1 MEERELKSAK
11 TYFKHQVDIEKFK
24 KDTFEK
30 LQRNKHNQ
38 LTIMEVKRKKRYPN
52 WMLASAA
59 LVMIIGTAF
68 TFGGPYIAGAAETLI
83 NQLFGSK
90 ENLMQAYP
98 DESDEEVDFFEQTL
112 AYAKENLPEEEF
124 NHYSQLLKEQTEIF
138 SLVQEENREYPT
150 DEEEKRL
157 DQIQAS
163 MRTYE
168 NKFIPKQA
176 QQLASFTF
184 TKPTYIPSGYNQ
196 IDENYLMSNASE
208 EPVVS
213 LNFSN
218 GESGFSTQQLNLNQ
232 QADLELEESGI
243 FEKSVSYSLNGFQ
256 FDYVSSK
263 EEWPWDGMR
272 MTVPEKGYKIIIIA
286 DVLSKEE
293 MEKVLLS
300 MVESE

>member
-1 MEERELKSAK
+1 MEERKLKSAK
-11 TYFKHQVDIEKFK
+11 TYFKHQVDIKKFK

-30 LQRNKHNQ
+30 LERNNHNQ
-38 LTIMEVKRKKRYPN
+38 LTFMEVKRKKTYPN

-59 LVMIIGTAF
+59 TIIIIGTSF
-68 TFGGPYIAGAAETLI
+68 TFAGSYIADAAETLI

-98 DESDEEVDFFEQTL
+98 DESNEEVDFFEQTL
-112 AYAKENLPEEEF
+112 AFAKEHLTEEEF

-138 SLVQEENREYPT
+138 SLVQKENREYPT

-168 NKFIPKQA
+168 VKFIPKQA
-176 QQLASFTF
+176 QQLASFPF
-184 TKPTYIPSGYNQ
+184 TKPTYIPDGYKQ
-196 IDENYLMSNASE
+196 VDESYPMINASE

-218 GESGFSTQQLNLNQ
+218 GESGFSTQQLNINQ
-232 QADLELEESGI
+232 KADLELEESGF
-243 FEKSVSYSLNGFQ
+243 FESTVSYSLNGFQ

-272 MTVPEKGYKIIIIA
+272 ITVPKKGYKIILTA
-286 DVLSKEE
+286 EVLPKEE

-300 MVESE
+300 MVEK